1 MSESQYLK
9 DKLKDAHTNG
19 LYKKLLIITH
29 RLKSI
34 KQDKT
39 KGVPY
44 KITSWNAVHDT
55 IKGELIKNEILIIPH
70 VIEHSREGNLTT
82 VKVCADIIDTNTNM
96 KIRVGDYIGYGVD
109 TSDKGCGKATTYAYK
124 YLLMK
129 LFMMEVGTD
138 EDSEYANPPVINN
151 KQLGKKPFNEI
162 VESEDII

>member
-1 MSESQYLK
+1 MSELEYTK
-9 DKLKDAHTNG
+9 EKLKETRTNN

-29 RLKSI
+29 KLKSI
-34 KQDKT
+34 KQDRT

-55 IKGELIKNEILIIPH
+55 IKGELLNNKLLIIPH
-70 VIEHSREGNLTT
+70 VIEHSREGNLTI
-82 VKVCADIIDTNTNM
+82 VKVCADIIDTDTNEQ
-96 KIRVGDYIGYGVD
+96 IRVGDYIGYGVD

-138 EDSEYANPPVINN
+138 EDSEFSNSPVINN
-151 KQLGKKPFNEI
+151 KQLGKK
-162 VESEDII
+162 ESEDII

>member
-1 MSESQYLK
+1 MSEVQYLK
-9 DKLKDAHTNG
+9 EKIKEAHTNN
-19 LYKKLLIITH
+19 LYKKLLLITH
-29 RLKSI
+29 KLKSI
-34 KQDKT
+34 KQEST
-39 KGVPY
+39 KGIPY

-55 IKGELIKNEILIIPH
+55 IKGELLSHELLIIPH

-82 VKVCADIIDTNTNM
+82 VKVCADIIDTNSNE

-138 EDSEYANPPVINN
+138 EDSEFSNPPVIHN
-151 KQLGKKPFNEI
+151 KKLGKI
-162 VESEDII
+162 ESEDII

>member
-1 MSESQYLK
+1 MSELEYTK
-9 DKLKDAHTNG
+9 EKLKETRTNN

-29 RLKSI
+29 KLKSI
-34 KQDKT
+34 KQDRT

-44 KITSWNAVHDT
+44 KITSWYAVHDT
-55 IKGELIKNEILIIPH
+55 IKSELLNSQLLIVPH
-70 VIEHSREGNLTT
+70 VTEHNREGNLTT
-82 VKVCADIIDTNTNM
+82 VKVCADIIDTETNE

-138 EDSEYANPPVINN
+138 EDSEYSNPPVIHN
-151 KQLGKKPFNEI
+151 KQLGSK
-162 VESEDII
+162 ESEVDDV